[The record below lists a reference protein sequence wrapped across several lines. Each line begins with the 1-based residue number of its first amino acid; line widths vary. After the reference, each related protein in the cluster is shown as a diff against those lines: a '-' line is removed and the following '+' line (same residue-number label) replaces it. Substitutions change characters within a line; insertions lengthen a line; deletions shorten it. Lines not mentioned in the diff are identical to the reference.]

1 MGAILVRTRSN
12 VGHSSLSSIRTHNG
26 ITGTTA
32 TAAKTTRKR
41 EREKAKDKEA
51 AKETEQEKE
60 SDRWIRRP
68 LNMGDMKFALRRGEV
83 GFGQCKAVVGRVVS
97 AWEEGTLEGWGTH
110 PDEEEEEDKLR
121 PKING
126 AGALTNGINGTHFK
140 EDIDDSW
147 GWEGGGTSDRMQLR
161 SLLDECLAFGQ

>member
-1 MGAILVRTRSN
+1 M
-12 VGHSSLSSIRTHNG
+12 GHSSLSSIRTHNG

-32 TAAKTTRKR
+32 TAAKTSRKR

-51 AKETEQEKE
+51 AKESEQDKE

-97 AWEEGTLEGWGTH
+97 AWEEGTLEGWGTY
-110 PDEEEEEDKLR
+110 PDEEDELL

-126 AGALTNGINGTHFK
+126 AGTLTNGVNGTHFT
-140 EDIDDSW
+140 EDVDDSW
-147 GWEGGGTSDRMQLR
+147 GWEGGGTADRMQLR
-161 SLLDECLAFGQ
+161 GLLDECLAFGQ